1 MNKDLSIWL
10 FKPQIFSH
18 FMCALRFTQL
28 TVHQSFLS
36 SPVEHH
42 FTQVRHGVQQK
53 TPFTT
58 YWHYI
63 FLHSSLLHRIPSHT
77 TSTHLSLPKLWPP
90 SHQLS
95 KAARICLN
103 LHSRNCFQAESQG
116 NYQVHF
122 VSFLSKI
129 TVLCRLLSNVWKPLF
144 QIFSN
149 HNYLWWAVKSGPC
162 CSNMPWRGN
171 TLYLSFDKW
180 NLLDSV
186 L

>member
-1 MNKDLSIWL
+1 MSCVPWDLFNLQFTSLSCPALWSIIL
-10 FKPQIFSH
+10 HMCVMGFSK
-18 FMCALRFTQL
+18 
-28 TVHQSFLS
+28 
-36 SPVEHH
+36 
-42 FTQVRHGVQQK
+42 RHL
-53 TPFTT
+53 TT

-63 FLHSSLLHRIPSHT
+63 FLNSSLLHRIPSHT
-77 TSTHLSLPKLWPP
+77 TSAHLSLPKFWPP

-116 NYQVHF
+116 NYQVHV
-122 VSFLSKI
+122 VSFLSRI
-129 TVLCRLLSNVWKPLF
+129 TVLYRLLFNVWKPLF

-149 HNYLWWAVKSGPC
+149 HNYLWWAVRSGPC

-171 TLYLSFDKW
+171 PLYLSFDKW